1 MEKPVLN
8 FTASKIA
15 LAERKHNDNF
25 FGVLGQLAKKP
36 SMSALL
42 FLFNAG
48 GGTDAQFDELFKEGV
63 DVIMVAIVEGLSE
76 GGFLEKEAVEE
87 VKKVMENIKNNQK
100 TSQTSGETT
109 KA

>member
-25 FGVLGQLAKKP
+25 FGALGQLAKSP

-63 DVIMVAIVEGLSE
+63 DVIMVAIVEGLSN

-87 VKKVMENIKNNQK
+87 VKKVMADIKKSQK
-100 TSQTSGETT
+100 ATPNSGEAT
-109 KA
+109 KE

>member
-25 FGVLGQLAKKP
+25 FDALGQLAQKP
-36 SMSALL
+36 SISALL

-48 GGTDAQFDELFKEGV
+48 GGTDAQFDTMFKEGV
-63 DVIMVAIVEGLSE
+63 DTVMVAIIDGLSE
-76 GGFLEKEAVEE
+76 GGFLEKEAVEQ
-87 VKKVMENIKNNQK
+87 VKEMMSNIKNDQK
-100 TSQTSGETT
+100 ASPSSGETT
-109 KA
+109 KK

>member
-15 LAERKHNDNF
+15 LAERKNNDNF
-25 FGVLGQLAKKP
+25 FDALGKLAEKP

-48 GGTDAQFDELFKEGV
+48 GGTDEQFDVLFKQGV
-63 DVIMVAIVEGLSE
+63 DIIMMAIIEGLSE
-76 GGFLEKEAVEE
+76 GGFLGKEAVKEA
-87 VKKVMENIKNNQK
+87 KKMIDDLKSNQK
-100 TSQTSGETT
+100 VSQNSGETT